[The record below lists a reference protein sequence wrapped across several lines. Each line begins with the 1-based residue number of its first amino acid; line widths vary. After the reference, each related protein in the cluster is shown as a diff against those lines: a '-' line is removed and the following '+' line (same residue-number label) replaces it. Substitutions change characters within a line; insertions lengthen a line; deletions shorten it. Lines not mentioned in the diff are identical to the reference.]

1 MAVIGNDQRTQ
12 VTDFTG
18 DGVNSI
24 VAADLSSRQPTQAT
38 DGGGTASGSGI
49 TIGSNYILTAGH
61 VVFDTNTGT
70 ARPAGRVTE
79 GPDVG
84 SLDPRPT
91 TALDLADINFQDSD
105 VVYPDGYNTLS
116 GVSSSS
122 GTAFGR
128 DIAMVQTN
136 SALSTTPLGMVV
148 YSDPTDAAGVQMTT
162 AGFPALIQSPNSV
175 NAGTVVFTR
184 ANGDEITGARLA
196 YQSSDN
202 VTSAQADGVFRYGPQ
217 ADTEAGQS
225 GSGVWT
231 MVDDG
236 TGTMQPMVM
245 GVHTLGGSS
254 TNGGHLITPD
264 GYTAITNAMEA
275 GSSNLTADAN
285 NLPINV
291 LIGSDSSAFA
301 AGSGNDD
308 MDGSYRREFIR
319 GEGGD
324 DTIFA
329 GGADDR
335 IYGGS
340 GTDRAQF
347 EGSFDEYDFTIT
359 DATDPDQPSLTLT
372 HARGSQVSG
381 TDTIQGVEFGIFDFE
396 DADGDGADDD
406 GNTFFV
412 PFQADRNDP
421 TKLRD
426 GPDVTYNENVDDG
439 SGNSLGTLSA
449 DVPAFMFDGDIEY
462 SLTLGGATSTIFNI
476 AYIVDSSGSMSAR
489 VDPFD
494 FSSPTLLEATQ
505 DAYTQLTDF
514 LTQQGISQRTN
525 YSVVDFNSSAALFD
539 NLDAD
544 EAKQEVNNLSTG
556 GATNFDAALTS
567 AEDWFENI
575 STQGATNIA
584 FFLSDGEN
592 TSGPGASDS
601 LQLVKEGTPQETG
614 VDVRA
619 FGIGSGADLA
629 ALSIIDSNTAQEL
642 QDANDLFGAFQTS
655 GFSRSVIER
664 IDVKLGGNVVD
675 TIAPADLTDSGVGLT
690 YDGSLDGLTVT
701 PSAQNEID
709 FDVVFNDGTPT
720 ASLSAEVTTGQD
732 EVRTQSAD
740 GNTTVVNFSVNQA
753 QYRQS
758 ANSESITANAL
769 DNTITLT
776 GGPTNGGS
784 ATVDTGDGDDTIII
798 EGGTNT
804 VDGGDGIDTAQ
815 FNDTRANLGISQ
827 AGSTIAVG
835 SDNSF
840 VDVEFFEFTDQRVE
854 ASTLAATPEASFASQ
869 GVSISEADAG
879 SQPATVTIQLAN
891 ASSQDI
897 DFTYQTRD
905 GGATAG
911 DDYAAASGTVTI
923 AAGDTSADIT
933 VDIDQDQAIEG
944 AENFFLD
951 VSVGSGAT
959 FAGGATSATQEVQI
973 DDDDAEIS
981 VSSLAD
987 NTVQEGGPGA
997 GGTFALTLDRV
1008 GDTSGTDVVNWS
1020 VSGTGS
1026 NPAGRN
1032 DFTGSGLPSGQATFN
1047 PGETSTTVEIGINP
1061 DRFIESDE
1069 TFEVS
1074 FSSASGSADVNIA
1087 PQSGTILDDD
1097 TPPDQETIRADGSG
1111 DFNGDGTDDILW
1123 QNETNGRVGQ
1133 FEMNDGNASWGFIS
1147 RAGNGYEFAGTG
1159 DFNGD
1164 GTDDVLWTNPNNN
1177 RIGQFEMS
1185 DGNASWQPIGQSGAN
1200 YEAVGTGDFNGD
1212 DTDDIL
1218 WINSANGRIGQHQMS
1233 DGNGS
1238 WAFIG
1243 RSSGSF
1249 EFSGTGDFNAD
1260 GTDDLFWY
1268 DASSGRFGQHQMSN
1282 GNASWDAL
1290 GTAGSNFVFAGTGDF
1305 NGDDADDLLWYN
1317 PNNGRVGFHDV
1328 SSGDSSWNAVSVAG
1342 TNYTVAGTGDYNGD
1356 GTDDVLWYN
1365 SDNGRSGQFVMN
1377 NGQAT
1382 WQPIGQSGSDFLPLA
1397 NQTDDGMTA

>member
-38 DGGGTASGSGI
+38 DGGSTASGSGI
-49 TIGSNYILTAGH
+49 TIGSNYVLTAGH
-61 VVFDTNTGT
+61 VVFDTDTGT

-79 GPDVG
+79 GPDVA

-105 VVYPDGYNTLS
+105 IVYPDGYNTLS

-128 DIAMVQTN
+128 DIAMVQTS
-136 SALSTTPLGMVV
+136 SALSTTPMGMVV
-148 YSDPTDAAGVQMTT
+148 YSDPTDATGVQMTT

-264 GYTAITNAMEA
+264 GYTAITNAMES
-275 GSSNLTADAN
+275 GSSNPSADASS
-285 NLPINV
+285 LPINV
-291 LIGSDSSAFA
+291 LIGSDPSAFT

-319 GEGGD
+319 GENGD
-324 DTIFA
+324 DTIFG

-335 IYGGS
+335 IHGGS

-347 EGSFDEYDFTIT
+347 EGSFDEYDLTIT
-359 DATDPDQPSLTLT
+359 DATDPDQPSLTLE

-396 DADGDGADDD
+396 DADGDGVDDD

-426 GPDVTYNENVDDG
+426 GPDVTYNENIDDG
-439 SGNSLGTLSA
+439 SGNSLGTFSA

-462 SLTLGGATSTIFNI
+462 SLTLGGASSTIYNI
-476 AYIVDSSGSMSAR
+476 AYIVDSSGSMGFSTTGSATR
-489 VDPFD
+489 L
-494 FSSPTLLEATQ
+494 SETQ

-514 LTQQGISQRTN
+514 LTQQGISQRAN
-525 YSVVDFNSSAALFD
+525 YAVVDFSSSATLYD
-539 NLDAD
+539 SLDAD
-544 EAKQEVNNLSTG
+544 AAKQRVNSLTDSG
-556 GATNFDAALTS
+556 QTNFDAALTT
-567 AEDWFENI
+567 AEDWFESI

-584 FFLSDGEN
+584 FFLSDGDN
-592 TSGPGASDS
+592 TRGPGASDS
-601 LQLVKEGTPQETG
+601 LQLVKEGTPRETA

-619 FGIGSGADLA
+619 FGIGSGADLQ
-629 ALSIIDSNTAQEL
+629 ALSTIDSNNAVQL
-642 QDANDLFGAFQTS
+642 QDPTDLFSAFQTS
-655 GFSRSVIER
+655 GFSRSVIDR
-664 IDVKLGGNVVD
+664 IDVKLGGSVVD
-675 TIAPADLTDSGVGLT
+675 TIAAADLSDSGVGLT
-690 YDGSLDGLTVT
+690 YDGALDGLTVT
-701 PSAQNEID
+701 PSAQNAID

-720 ASLSAEVTTGQD
+720 ATLSSEVTTGQN

-740 GNTTVVNFSVNQA
+740 GTTTVVNFSVNQA

-758 ANSESITANAL
+758 ANAESITANDL

-776 GGPTNGGS
+776 GGST
-784 ATVDTGDGDDTIII
+784 TVDAGDGDDTIVI

-804 VDGGDGIDTAQ
+804 VDGGAGIDTAQ
-815 FNDTRANLGISQ
+815 FNDTLANLGGISQ

-840 VDVEFFEFTDQRVE
+840 VDVEFFEFTDQRIE
-854 ASTLAATPEASFASQ
+854 SSTLTATPEALFASQ
-869 GVSISEADAG
+869 GVSISESAAG

-891 ASSQDI
+891 AAGQDI
-897 DFTYQTRD
+897 EFSYQTRD
-905 GGATAG
+905 GSATAG
-911 DDYAAASGTVTI
+911 DDYAAASGTATI
-923 AAGDTSADIT
+923 AAGDTSVDIT
-933 VDIDQDQAIEG
+933 ADLSQDQAIEG

-951 VSVGSGAT
+951 VSVASGAT

-981 VSSLAD
+981 VASLGD
-987 NTVQEGGPGA
+987 NTVQEGGPGT

-1008 GDTSGTDVVNWS
+1008 GDSSGTDVVDWS

-1026 NPAGRN
+1026 NPAGPN
-1032 DFTGSGLPSGQATFN
+1032 DFTGNGLPSGQATFN
-1047 PGETSTTVEIGINP
+1047 PGETSTTIEIGINP

-1074 FSSASGSADVNIA
+1074 FASASGSADVNIA
-1087 PQSGTILDDD
+1087 PQTGTIVDDD
-1097 TPPDQETIRADGSG
+1097 TPSDQSTIRADGSG

-1123 QNETNGRVGQ
+1123 QNEANERVGQ
-1133 FEMNDGNASWGFIS
+1133 FQMNNGNPSWDFIS
-1147 RAGNGYEFAGTG
+1147 RAGNGYEFTGTG

-1177 RIGQFEMS
+1177 RFGQFEMNN
-1185 DGNASWQPIGQSGAN
+1185 GNASWQPIGQSGPN
-1200 YEAVGTGDFNGD
+1200 DEAVGTGDFNGD
-1212 DTDDIL
+1212 GTDDIL
-1218 WINSANGRIGQHQMS
+1218 WINSVNGRIGQHEMS
-1233 DGNGS
+1233 NGNGS
-1238 WAFIG
+1238 WDFIG

-1249 EFSGTGDFNAD
+1249 EFSGTGDFDAD

-1268 DASSGRFGQHQMSN
+1268 DSSAGSFGQHQMSN

-1317 PNNGRVGFHDV
+1317 PDTGRVGFHDV
-1328 SSGDSSWNAVSVAG
+1328 SSGDSTWNAVSVAG
-1342 TNYTVAGTGDYNGD
+1342 SNYTVAGTGDYNGD

-1365 SDNGRSGQFVMN
+1365 GQNGNVGQYVMV

-1382 WQPIGQSGSDFLPLA
+1382 WQPVGQSGSDFMPLA
-1397 NQTDDGMTA
+1397 NQTDDSMTA